1 MMSLC
6 AAAVTILGLLA
17 PSQPPDAAEAR
28 LDALL
33 QAMGGRAAW
42 AAAQAVKVDATH
54 YSTVFRLP
62 HRNEIWNDFR
72 TPRLRIVASSEEI
85 DRALVVDGNRG
96 SRRNQADVRALTA
109 EEVTEQLRWWE
120 SNVYRTLHRL
130 ARRDS
135 DLAVRM
141 IGAHRLAVFRKDGVR
156 LNWIDLNQLSEP
168 ILFGSWDSETGT
180 IFGPLTASPSGL
192 KHPRW
197 VASGDGTWRVELREL
212 QVIDRVDVDDKKL

>member
-1 MMSLC
+1 MTSLM
-6 AAAVTILGLLA
+6 AAAVTILSMLA
-17 PSQPPDAAEAR
+17 SSQAPDAPEAR

-42 AAAQAVKVDATH
+42 AAAQAVRVDATH

-72 TPRLRIVASSEEI
+72 TPRLRIVASREEI

-96 SRRNQADVRALTA
+96 SRRNRPDVRALTP
-109 EEVTEQLRWWE
+109 EEVAEQLRWWE

-130 ARRDS
+130 ARRDP
-135 DLAVRM
+135 DLSVRM
-141 IGAHRLAVFRKDGVR
+141 IGPNRLAVFRKDGVR
-156 LNWIDLNQLSEP
+156 LNWIDLNQQSEP
-168 ILFGSWDSETGT
+168 ILFGSWESETGT
-180 IFGPLTASPSGL
+180 IFGPLMTSPSGL

-197 VASGDGTWRVELREL
+197 VASGDGTWRVELREV
-212 QVIDRVDVDDKKL
+212 QVIDSVEVEEKRL